1 MIPKQILDKARID
14 MQDVADIAAMTGVS
28 YFKGAFRKKGF
39 VQMVNQ
45 AIYPHLARTLNKL
58 FARKMLIVNV
68 ALSFVIALSVFVL
81 APYAVYYFSKGE
93 LEASVF
99 LTRILCVWLF
109 FGGIVVYLGGPVLV
123 SFGYPK
129 PFNDSVIL
137 GTLILLISYP
147 RI

>member
-1 MIPKQILDKARID
+1 MD
-14 MQDVADIAAMTGVS
+14 MVAAFDLAQKITAIALVPI
-28 YFKGAFRKKGF
+28 
-39 VQMVNQ
+39 QMVNQ

-109 FGGIVVYLGGPVLV
+109 LV
-123 SFGYPK
+123 E
-129 PFNDSVIL
+129 L
-137 GTLILLISYP
+137 
-147 RI
+147 